1 MLGNNKGEFHGSVVG
16 CAAVCYRKLYDVV
29 RARAVVLVLCDIALV
44 NSLVVDSAVLC
55 DNAVVC
61 AFVIVVVVVECVL
74 VNIGDSESY
83 TLKFFIRDDVISVV
97 EHIGVVVV

>member
-44 NSLVVDSAVLC
+44 NSLIVDSAVLC
-55 DNAVVC
+55 DNAVVG
-61 AFVIVVVVVECVL
+61 AFVIVVVVECVL

-83 TLKFFIRDDVISVV
+83 ALEFFVRDDVISVI